1 MKNLNGHISISRVS
15 SNTQGEF
22 VQITVT
28 DDASHCQLIEVEMD
42 MTHFAEALM
51 NLSHRPCLIEANDGP
66 HIGMLSENKTE
77 LVPIPK
83 DIYFPFTSLHGRS
96 KDYEKKERASNARM
110 DEVLAPFEIDG
121 WRASRGE
128 SADYRNMHRHV
139 RSENGIGYF
148 NIGFRRYV
156 DPVTNQPIE
165 MPR

>member
-1 MKNLNGHISISRVS
+1 MKNLNGHISIGRVS

-51 NLSHRPCLIEANDGP
+51 NLSHRPCLVEVNDSP

-77 LVPIPK
+77 LIPIPK
-83 DIYFPFTSLHGRS
+83 DIDFPFTSLHGRS

-128 SADYRNMHRHV
+128 SADLSQHASSRSLRKRYRIFHHRLQALR
-139 RSENGIGYF
+139 RSSDEAT
-148 NIGFRRYV
+148 
-156 DPVTNQPIE
+156 D
-165 MPR
+165 